1 MQAMRS
7 LFAAFLALALGGSAT
22 AAVDAYR
29 SCSISAY
36 VIDQDP
42 NGMNV
47 RAAPSAKARVLKVVN
62 GPNSGTTKV
71 RGYQGG
77 WFRVSEIAAA
87 EEDATLFKGDGW
99 VHGSLLHVDV
109 AGGDPNLYDG
119 PTRRS
124 QLIKRL
130 SGDQEGVTLV
140 SCSGNWVQVRVLGT
154 LGWLSPA
161 GQCSNPLTTCA

>member
-1 MQAMRS
+1 MLPMRS
-7 LFAAFLALALGGSAT
+7 VFAALLLLTLGGSA
-22 AAVDAYR
+22 AAAEEAYR
-29 SCSISAY
+29 SCSIHAY
-36 VIDQDP
+36 VIDPDP
-42 NGMNV
+42 KGMNV
-47 RAAPSAKARVLKVVN
+47 RAAPSEKARVLKLVN

-87 EEDATLFKGDGW
+87 EEDAILFTGDGW

-109 AGGDPNLYDG
+109 AGGDPNLYAK

-124 QLIKRL
+124 QPIKRL
-130 SGDQEGVTLV
+130 SGDHEGVTLV
-140 SCSGNWVQVRVLGT
+140 SCSGNWVQVRVAGT